1 MEVNW
6 MIGGSQGTG
15 IDTAASIFA
24 NAIGKAGYYIYGNRE
39 YYSNIKGRHSY
50 FVLQI
55 SDRRINSLLE
65 KVDILAS
72 FDAET
77 VFQHF
82 REVNKVLI
90 YNKNLVNTKL
100 STINSIEPEIAE
112 EINSFLKERGYEAT
126 IDGVLKY
133 LKDNKLFLIPVDYD
147 EISKIVASK
156 MGLPLSAVERVKNIV
171 AVAISHKLL
180 GLEIKYLIESLRK
193 TFRSESSFK
202 MNQMAAELGYNLV
215 DSIYNLPS
223 LNRNNEI
230 VLLDGNTAV
239 GIAKIYAGVRFQSYY
254 PITPASDESVYI
266 EAHQDV
272 LMLDPETGDK
282 RKGTVVVVQAEDEIA
297 AINMAVGA
305 ALTGVRASTSTS
317 GPGFSLMVEG
327 LGWAG
332 INEVPVVITYYMR
345 GGPSTGMPTRS
356 SQADLKFALNAG
368 HGEFPRIVIASG
380 DHIEAFR
387 DTILAFN
394 LAEKYQVP
402 VIHLL
407 EKALANSFSTV
418 NVEDL
423 GLENVKIER
432 GIRITKPTA
441 DYQRFK
447 YTESGISPFA
457 PLGSATIIYNG
468 EEHNEFGHTREASNV
483 RLKMYEKRMKKMEVI
498 ESEIPEEDR
507 IRLYGKDSKIAIITW
522 GSPKGAVVDALD
534 ILEREGI
541 KVEVIQLRMFSPFP
555 SKLLSKILK
564 EKEKIIDIENNYL
577 GQAGSVLTEHT
588 GIKPTNYILKW
599 NGRLITRDEVING
612 IKAILEKDVKRVVLN
627 AGV

>member
-1 MEVNW
+1 

>member
-1 MEVNW
+1 
-6 MIGGSQGTG
+6 
-15 IDTAASIFA
+15 
-24 NAIGKAGYYIYGNRE
+24 
-39 YYSNIKGRHSY
+39 
-50 FVLQI
+50 
-55 SDRRINSLLE
+55 
-65 KVDILAS
+65 
-72 FDAET
+72 
-77 VFQHF
+77 
-82 REVNKVLI
+82 
-90 YNKNLVNTKL
+90 
-100 STINSIEPEIAE
+100 
-112 EINSFLKERGYEAT
+112 
-126 IDGVLKY
+126 
-133 LKDNKLFLIPVDYD
+133 
-147 EISKIVASK
+147 
-156 MGLPLSAVERVKNIV
+156 
-171 AVAISHKLL
+171 
-180 GLEIKYLIESLRK
+180 
-193 TFRSESSFK
+193 
-202 MNQMAAELGYNLV
+202 
-215 DSIYNLPS
+215 
-223 LNRNNEI
+223 
-230 VLLDGNTAV
+230 
-239 GIAKIYAGVRFQSYY
+239 
-254 PITPASDESVYI
+254 
-266 EAHQDV
+266 
-272 LMLDPETGDK
+272 
-282 RKGTVVVVQAEDEIA
+282 
-297 AINMAVGA
+297 
-305 ALTGVRASTSTS
+305 
-317 GPGFSLMVEG
+317 
-327 LGWAG
+327 
-332 INEVPVVITYYMR
+332 
-345 GGPSTGMPTRS
+345 MPTRS

-447 YTESGISPFA
+447 YTESRISPFA
-457 PLGSATIIYNG
+457 PLGSVTIIYNG